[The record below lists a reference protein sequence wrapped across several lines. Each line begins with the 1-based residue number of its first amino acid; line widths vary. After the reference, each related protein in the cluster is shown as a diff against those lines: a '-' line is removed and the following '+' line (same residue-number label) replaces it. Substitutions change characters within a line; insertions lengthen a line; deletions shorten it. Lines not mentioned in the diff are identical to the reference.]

1 LKLDS
6 TLLPSIG
13 DCITPFQ
20 NVILHH
26 VALSDKPGSI
36 ILETSDRFMA
46 GGFPDERRKMRWLE
60 DPLVERRGE
69 PEGSVKAFPFDELAK
84 RESIEP
90 DVVKVDVHGAEGNVI
105 KGMKNSLRRSVSHIY
120 CELHQEMTDGYSARD
135 VIHALQDA
143 GLETFEFSGFRTE
156 RGHLVSILDDPT
168 LPPGGIM
175 VYGRK

>member
-1 LKLDS
+1 VFQFRRKERRGVPNTQNRRCRTIPTKQWHFDAQVA
-6 TLLPSIG
+6 SIFE
-13 DCITPFQ
+13 DHIRKSVPFY
-20 NVILHH
+20 
-26 VALSDKPGSI
+26 
-36 ILETSDRFMA
+36 
-46 GGFPDERRKMRWLE
+46 DERRKMRWLE

-135 VIHALQDA
+135 VIHALQHA
-143 GLETFEFSGFRTE
+143 GLETFEFRGFRTE